1 MVGTRRMSRAELD
14 RETCSM
20 RWRRITLFWLR
31 RPWVFSSCLFAA
43 MLGFGG
49 LVLSELEYPVNLD
62 QREATDRFVER
73 MNATLSPS
81 DFAELVDR
89 LGVNLKQVEDDLA
102 LIASGGDLREKLRD
116 VGQLDEREAGGH
128 SQLFYRV
135 RARRDASSL

>member
-49 LVLSELEYPVNLD
+49 LVLSELEYRVNLD

-102 LIASGGDLREKLRD
+102 LIASEILAYALRQIGIAKRMYSVVNHLPAT
-116 VGQLDEREAGGH
+116 VCG
-128 SQLFYRV
+128 V
-135 RARRDASSL
+135 